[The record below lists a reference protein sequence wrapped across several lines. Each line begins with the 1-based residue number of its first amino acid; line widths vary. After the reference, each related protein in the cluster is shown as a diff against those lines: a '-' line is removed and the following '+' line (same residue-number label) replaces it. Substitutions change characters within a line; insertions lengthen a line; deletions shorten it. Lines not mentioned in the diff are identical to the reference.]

1 MVTEVKVG
9 EFISDDLQ
17 KLFARE
23 ETIVGQF
30 TGYCTKHNKVITT
43 RICLTAAD
51 PVLFILQI
59 LIKDGKDGNN
69 GEVTTC

>member
-30 TGYCTKHNKVITT
+30 TDYCNKHNKVITT

-59 LIKDGKDGNN
+59 LIKDGKNGNN
-69 GEVTTC
+69 GEVATC

>member
-9 EFISDDLQ
+9 EFISEDLL

-23 ETIVGQF
+23 ETLVKAF
-30 TGYCTKHNKVITT
+30 LSYCEKHNKVITT
-43 RICLTAAD
+43 RVCMTAAN

-59 LIKDGKDGNN
+59 LIKDGNN
-69 GEVTTC
+69 GEITTC

>member
-9 EFISDDLQ
+9 EFISEDLL

-23 ETIVGQF
+23 ETIVKSF
-30 TGYCTKHNKVITT
+30 ASYCLKHNKVITT
-43 RICLTAAD
+43 RVALTAAN

-59 LIKDGKDGNN
+59 LIKDGNN
-69 GEVTTC
+69 GEITTC